1 MEAKEQLDLHTLI
14 FHIFFSM
21 ALQNRFH
28 SFLGHQDFVAVWVDQ
43 VEWSALWLCR
53 ALGRSPE
60 TCIWQRVTCALWAS
74 CIGSW
79 TQTIP
84 FSDSS
89 YGCKQTCDFNI
100 PGRAH
105 KVFNRESG
113 SPVEK
118 KDRLLSR
125 GIFCHDK
132 YVFVT
137 MHWSVLI
144 RVSMRSLGQL
154 GTTPVRWYPWL
165 LPTGKW
171 VYFII
176 ALLTSNTVYSRVS
189 GTWSAQFTAR
199 ASAGE

>member
-1 MEAKEQLDLHTLI
+1 MEAEEQLDLHTLI

-118 KDRLLSR
+118 KDRLLSNILFHFVLDSR
-125 GIFCHDK
+125 RNILPWQICICHHALKCSYPSVNAVVGTIRDNSGAVVPMTVA
-132 YVFVT
+132 YWEV
-137 MHWSVLI
+137 SVLHNRTNDI
-144 RVSMRSLGQL
+144 
-154 GTTPVRWYPWL
+154 
-165 LPTGKW
+165 
-171 VYFII
+171 
-176 ALLTSNTVYSRVS
+176 
-189 GTWSAQFTAR
+189 
-199 ASAGE
+199 